1 MRANSCSHAPGSS
14 QHGHFLTPG
23 SIYTEANVPKPFR
36 PVCICGPRLLKQPT
50 SVTSVLGAWPLEN
63 WVSAWKNSPFHRRRV
78 WHFLPGH
85 RAPCP
90 LPAGHSLREKAAG
103 GLPEAPPPQC
113 LQSPFPSG
121 DPARNPSQPRREE
134 GPTWRKE
141 GPPQMHPPRWPV
153 GFILDWTPVLN
164 SRCEYLLGCE
174 MV

>member
-103 GLPEAPPPQC
+103 GLPEAPPPSVSRAPSLLGTQ
-113 LQSPFPSG
+113 LGTRHSPAG
-121 DPARNPSQPRREE
+121 
-134 GPTWRKE
+134 RK
-141 GPPQMHPPRWPV
+141 GPPGGRR
-153 GFILDWTPVLN
+153 GLLRCILPGGPWASSWTG
-164 SRCEYLLGCE
+164 RQC
-174 MV
+174 